1 MGFLTI
7 TGEPGCRVEEVA
19 RLTSQRLGF
28 ELVTEARLRELIAE
42 EFGSEA
48 SIPDKAWGAVIT
60 SLVAHLGTQHPLV
73 IAVPGAELALNQL
86 PGLLRCHLV
95 AAEQRRVGMLMLEN
109 RLERPMAQQLL
120 RQLERQ
126 LKEIRKKRFGRA
138 TLIPSHFD
146 VIVNMEQLDTEHVA
160 ALLEQAAIAREM
172 IAEPLLSQAAEA
184 QIQFQT
190 RLQLARYGIRPPGKV
205 ALKRKAFANPS
216 EEIFA
221 NLLDFYRIAWDYEP
235 RSFPIQWDKDGRVLE
250 AFTPDFYLPEFDLYV
265 ELTTMK
271 QAHVTRKNRKVKL
284 LRTIYPH
291 VNVQVF
297 YQKDFRNLVFKHGLA
312 ERGVTV

>member
-1 MGFLTI
+1 
-7 TGEPGCRVEEVA
+7 VEEVA
-19 RLTSQRLGF
+19 RLASQRLGF

-48 SIPDKAWGAVIT
+48 SIPDKAWAAVVT
-60 SLVAHLGTQHPLV
+60 SLIAHLGAQYPLV
-73 IAVPGAELALNQL
+73 IAVPCVERALSQL

-95 AAEQRRVGMLMLEN
+95 AGEQRRVGMLMLEN
-109 RLERPMAQQLL
+109 RLDRPTAQKLL

-126 LKEIRKKRFGRA
+126 LKEARKKRFGRT

-146 VIVNMEQLDTEHVA
+146 LVMNMEQLDTEHVV
-160 ALLEQAAIAREM
+160 ALVEQAAIGRAM
-172 IAEPLLSQAAEA
+172 IEEPILSQAAEA

-190 RLQLARYGIRPPGKV
+190 RLQLARFGIRPPGRV
-205 ALKRKAFANPS
+205 SLKRKPFANPS

-221 NLLDFYRIAWDYEP
+221 NLLDFYRIAWEYEP
-235 RSFPIQWDKDGRVLE
+235 RSFPIQWDKEGRVLE

-297 YQKDFRNLVFKHGLA
+297 YQKDFRNLIFKHGLA